1 MDDEAHENA
10 LDEAISRWSKSA
22 DIVGAAA
29 GIVQANGLI
38 WSKGYGF
45 ADLELGTPFDPAR
58 TIMNIASISKVIT
71 ASTVMRAVEEGCL
84 ELDDP
89 IDQFIDFQV
98 RHPDHSGVAITVR
111 HLLSHTSGIADS
123 AGYKASYMTGDP
135 DPDVAV
141 WLRRYLDTRGDLFVA
156 GENWHPWEPGD
167 GWAYSSIGTG
177 LLAPIVEA
185 ATGVPFHLYSRNMI
199 FRQAGM
205 GSTAWFR
212 ADVDMSRHATLYSD
226 SADLVGIQ
234 AHLPNG
240 PRVRAKEWQPVAH
253 YGWPTY
259 PDGMV
264 RTSLEEL
271 SFFAREVLA
280 PKAPGEGPM
289 LQFGTIRAMLSDVV
303 VPRAYGKWSEMAP
316 PAQGLGWRR
325 FASKRRRDVWGHG
338 GRDPG
343 VRTLLLVDVAAALG
357 VILMTNTSAAL
368 PIDVDALLDAAE
380 QSGA

>member
-1 MDDEAHENA
+1 MDEEVHENP
-10 LDEAISRWSKSA
+10 LDEAITRWSKSV

-29 GIVQANGLI
+29 GVVDADRLI
-38 WSKGYGF
+38 WSKGYGY
-45 ADLELGTPFDPAR
+45 ADLELGTPFHPAT

-71 ASTVMRAVEEGCL
+71 ASTVMRAVEESRL
-84 ELDDP
+84 HLDDA
-89 IDQFIDFQV
+89 IDQFIDFRV
-98 RHPDHSGVAITVR
+98 RHPDHPDVAITVR
-111 HLLSHTSGIADS
+111 HLLTHTSGIADS
-123 AGYKASYMTGDP
+123 AGYKASYITGDP

-141 WLRRYLDTRGDLFVA
+141 WLRRYLDPRGDLFVA
-156 GENWHPWEPGD
+156 DENWHPWEPGD

-185 ATGVPFHLYSRNMI
+185 ATGVPFHLYSRDVI
-199 FRQAGM
+199 FRQTGM
-205 GSTAWFR
+205 ASTAWFQ

-234 AHLPNG
+234 ADLANG
-240 PRVRAKEWQPVAH
+240 PRVRSKEWQPVAH

-271 SFFAREVLA
+271 SIFAREVLA
-280 PKAPGEGPM
+280 PKPADEGPM
-289 LQFGTIRAMLSDVV
+289 LRLDTIRAMLSDVV
-303 VPRAYGKWSEMAP
+303 VPRTYGKWSELAP

-325 FASKRRRDVWGHG
+325 FASKRRHDVWGHG

-343 VRTLLLVDVAAALG
+343 VRTLLLVDAAAALG

-368 PIDVDALLDAAE
+368 PIDVDTLLDAAE
-380 QSGA
+380 RAGA